1 MKKLRTAVVTG
12 PTATGKTAFAVRL
25 AAALQG
31 EIISADSRQVY
42 RGLDI
47 GSGKDLSEYILADGE
62 RVPSHLLDIVDPQ
75 YPYNLAEFMRDCHA
89 AMADIHARGHL
100 PVLCGGTALYIDSI
114 LRSYCLQGGAP
125 DPEKRSEKRGMST
138 EELREM
144 LFRLEPESEILR
156 REPDNRTR
164 IIRRIEQLEEQPDH
178 SLLQA
183 ANHPVSDY
191 DFLVI
196 GVLRSRAEL
205 HQRIEQRLDERLT
218 QGMLDEAVR
227 LHDQGVSWE
236 RLEFFGLEYR
246 YMALHLQ
253 GKMTF
258 QEMRDTLLVKIRQ
271 FAKRQDSWFRNME
284 RNGIRIHW
292 FRPDE
297 FSGALEL
304 CRKFLNGD
312 PLPEPSFKLSETFYG
327 PRQPSVKKN

>member
-1 MKKLRTAVVTG
+1 MKRLRTAVVTG

-47 GSGKDLSEYILADGE
+47 GSGKDLSEYILPDGG
-62 RVPSHLLDIVDPQ
+62 RIPTHLLDIVEPQ

-89 AMADIHARGHL
+89 ALADIHARGRL

-114 LRSYCLQGGAP
+114 LRSYCLRGGAP
-125 DPEKRSEKRGMST
+125 DPEKRSEKRNMANH
-138 EELREM
+138 ELREI
-144 LFRLEPESEILR
+144 LHRLEPESEILR

-164 IIRRIEQLEEQPDH
+164 IIRRIEQLEEQPDT

-183 ANHPVSDY
+183 ANHPGTGY
-191 DFLVI
+191 EFLVI

-205 HQRIEQRLDERLT
+205 HQRIELRLDERLA

-227 LHDQGVSWE
+227 LHEQGVSWV

-284 RNGIRIHW
+284 RNGIPIHW

-297 FSGALEL
+297 FPGALEL
-304 CRKFLNGD
+304 CRSFLNGE
-312 PLPEPSFKLSETFYG
+312 PLPEPSFRLSETFYG
-327 PRQPSVKKN
+327 PRQPPVKKV